1 MNGPIRGP
9 SKSPSS
15 VVSTGEDEHQIRC
28 RQGHD
33 LWNHLIKDFVD
44 NVIALSQ
51 RSLRYPTAGYIS
63 AVRSTVSRGWEME
76 NVSRRGLLRNG
87 SLAVVGV
94 GLVAA
99 VPAGLKPKAADA
111 SAADRPSASQ
121 SAALP
126 TGASLDTPLVAHV
139 KDLSTGEIGV
149 YMGTSEVTFRDPHLA
164 AKLFRSVG

>member
-1 MNGPIRGP
+1 MGRDSPN
-9 SKSPSS
+9 KSPSR
-15 VVSTGEDEHQIRC
+15 VVSAGEEEHQLSYM
-28 RQGHD
+28 QGCD
-33 LWNHLIKDFVD
+33 QANHLTEFMEN
-44 NVIALSQ
+44 NVIARSQ
-51 RSLRYPTAGYIS
+51 RRLRYPTAGYIS

-94 GLVAA
+94 GLVA

-126 TGASLDTPLVAHV
+126 AGASLDGPLVAHV
-139 KDLSTGEIGV
+139 KDLRTGEIGV
-149 YMGTSEVTFRDPHLA
+149 YLGTSEVTFRDPHLA
-164 AKLFRSVG
+164 AKLYRAVG